1 MSDSIDPTRSQPE
14 ADIAREQRVDRS
26 SSTSVEKPAYEKPL
40 IVSHS
45 GEELLKELGPA
56 QACYGFSG
64 GGIGSD

>member
-1 MSDSIDPTRSQPE
+1 MFEKRNEIPTPADNDSTRRDERSTDATSNAPTYETPE
-14 ADIAREQRVDRS
+14 
-26 SSTSVEKPAYEKPL
+26 

-64 GGIGSD
+64 D